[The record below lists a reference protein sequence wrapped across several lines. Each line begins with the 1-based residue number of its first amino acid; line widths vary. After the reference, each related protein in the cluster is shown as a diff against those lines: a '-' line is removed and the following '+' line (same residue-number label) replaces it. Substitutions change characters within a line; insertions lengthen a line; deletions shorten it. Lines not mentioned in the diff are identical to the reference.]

1 VTAFTAEEMSAVRDR
16 YPHLQIRKHGV
27 AEGVLD
33 LHAIYNGEE
42 RRDAFDVHIIAPPD
56 YPNSMPSLVETGGR
70 TAAIARKHGVNDL
83 RDLHRNPGTGTACLC
98 VKQEERRRFPRGAG
112 LPHFIEELVV
122 PYLFGLSHF
131 DDHGKWPWLDYS
143 HGALGIAEY
152 YADADDDPSCESI
165 GATLNLLKAD
175 ADWREFSKQIRK
187 PSAMRM
193 CVCGSR
199 KPISRCHKGVWAGI
213 AKLNRDIQQLGL
225 DLRRTLKQPLPVE
238 KHKRIWI

>member
-1 VTAFTAEEMSAVRDR
+1 MAIFTAEEISEVKQR
-16 YPHLQIRKHGV
+16 YPRLRPVENGV

-33 LHAIYNGEE
+33 LHAVYDGEE
-42 RRDAFDVHIIAPPD
+42 RRDAFQVRIVAPPD
-56 YPNSMPSLVETGGR
+56 YPNSMPSLLETGGR
-70 TAAIARKHGVNDL
+70 TAAIATKYGIEDH

-98 VKQEERRRFPRGAG
+98 VKQEERCRFPKGAN

-131 DDHGKWPWLDYS
+131 DEHGKWPWADYS

-152 YADADDDPSCESI
+152 YADAADDPSNKSI
-165 GATLNLLKAD
+165 GTTLDLLRQD
-175 ADWREFSKQIRK
+175 ISWRELRKQIRK

-199 KPISRCHKGVWAGI
+199 KAISRCHKGVWAGI
-213 AKLNRDIQQLGL
+213 IKLNGDIQKLGL
-225 DLRRTLKQPLPVE
+225 DVRRTLQ
-238 KHKRIWI
+238 R